1 MKEGLTGIQK
11 VIMAKKQMK
20 MAKEM
25 MEAKMEAM
33 AMRSILKGKKK

>member
-11 VIMAKKQMK
+11 AIMAKKQMK

-25 MEAKMEAM
+25 MEAQMEAM
-33 AMRSILKGKKK
+33 MMKSILKGKKK